1 MNTKKADHLFASPSA
16 LSGIARFFDMAG
28 AYDVYN
34 ESSSG
39 ADADCKAVYLDWS
52 CVGENLRAALQK
64 ALAEYREKLLVR

>member
-28 AYDVYN
+28 VYDVYN
-34 ESSSG
+34 GSASE

-52 CVGENLRAALQK
+52 CVGENLREALQK
-64 ALAEYREKLLVR
+64 ALTEHREKLLLR